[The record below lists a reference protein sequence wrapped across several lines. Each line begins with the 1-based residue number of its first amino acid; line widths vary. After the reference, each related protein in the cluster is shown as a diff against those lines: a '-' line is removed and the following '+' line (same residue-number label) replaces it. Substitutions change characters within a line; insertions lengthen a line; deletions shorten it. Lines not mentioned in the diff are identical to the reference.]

1 MNKKINF
8 TDLTF
13 LIPFRQDS
21 LERLEN
27 IVLVTEFLIGNFK
40 TNIKVLEC
48 APYNNGLLEKLLDKT
63 IQYDF
68 LEDNDPILFRTK
80 YINQMVREAETPYV
94 SIWDIDAI
102 APVHQ
107 IVKALELL
115 RLGEADFVYPYEKQF
130 LDTSPIF
137 RKLYIQE
144 RKIELLEQNTKK
156 MKEMYPPNP
165 VGGGFL
171 ASLKTY
177 KEVGI
182 ENENFYG
189 WGLED
194 GERYY
199 RWKNLGYKIKRVP
212 GPMFHI
218 THMRG
223 LNSDF
228 HNADQV
234 YLKRKEITRVMR
246 NKCVAFSQPN
256 IEQITLNSLYANE

>member
-1 MNKKINF
+1 MRKKKF

-27 IVLVTEFLIGNFK
+27 IILVTEFLIENFK
-40 TNIKVLEC
+40 TNIKVFEC
-48 APYNNGLLEKLLDKT
+48 APYNNGLLEKLLDKS

-80 YINQMVREAETPYV
+80 YINQMVREAETPFV

-102 APVHQ
+102 APINQ

-115 RLGEADFVYPYEKQF
+115 RSGEADFVYPYEKQF

-137 RKLYIQE
+137 RKLYVQE
-144 RKIELLEQNTKK
+144 RKIEILEQNMKK
-156 MKEMYPPNP
+156 LKEMYPPNP

-171 ASLKTY
+171 ASLKAY

-199 RWKNLGYKIKRVP
+199 RWENLGYKVKRVA
-212 GPMFHI
+212 GMMFHI
-218 THMRG
+218 SHTRG
-223 LNSDF
+223 LNSGF

-234 YLKRKEITRVMR
+234 YIKNKEITRVIRSKSVDCTPM
-246 NKCVAFSQPN
+246 NNQ
-256 IEQITLNSLYANE
+256 QITF

>member
-1 MNKKINF
+1 MSKKIDF
-8 TDLTF
+8 SDLTF

-27 IVLVTEFLIGNFK
+27 IILVTQFLTVNFK

-63 IQYDF
+63 IQYNF

-80 YINQMVREAETPYV
+80 YINQMVKAAQTPYV

-107 IVKALELL
+107 IVEALNLL
-115 RLGEADFVYPYEKQF
+115 RSGEADFVYPYEKQF
-130 LDTSPIF
+130 LDISPIF
-137 RKLYIQE
+137 RKLYVQE
-144 RKIELLEQNTKK
+144 RKVELLEQNMKK

-171 ASLKTY
+171 SSLKAY

-199 RWKNLGYKIKRVP
+199 RWKNLGYRVKRVP

-218 THMRG
+218 THTRG
-223 LNSDF
+223 VNSIF

-234 YLKRKEITRVMR
+234 YIKNKEITKVIRSKSVDC
-246 NKCVAFSQPN
+246 NQSNDQ
-256 IEQITLNSLYANE
+256 QITF

>member
-1 MNKKINF
+1 MSKKIDF
-8 TDLTF
+8 SDLTF

-27 IVLVTEFLIGNFK
+27 IVLVTEFLVNNFK
-40 TNIKVLEC
+40 TNIRVLEC
-48 APYNNGLLEKLLDKT
+48 APYNNGMLEKLLDKA

-80 YINQMVREAETPYV
+80 YINQMVREAITPYV

-102 APVHQ
+102 APVRQ
-107 IVKALELL
+107 IVEALELL
-115 RLGEADFVYPYEKQF
+115 RSGEADFVYPYENQF
-130 LDTSPIF
+130 LDTTPIL

-144 RKIELLEQNTKK
+144 RKVEFLEQNIKK
-156 MKEMYPPNP
+156 LKEMYAPIP

-171 ASLKTY
+171 ASLKAY

-182 ENENFYG
+182 ENEHFYG

-199 RWKNLGYKIKRVP
+199 RWENMGYKVKRIP
-212 GPMFHI
+212 GPMFHL
-218 THMRG
+218 THPRG
-223 LNSDF
+223 INSGF

-234 YLKRKEITRVMR
+234 YIKNKEITKVIRS
-246 NKCVAFSQPN
+246 KN
-256 IEQITLNSLYANE
+256 IIND